1 MQFRQQALDVSLVL
15 DQLVSTLH
23 ELALL
28 QYLPD
33 LALKYSEEINQKI
46 LQLSKLV
53 SAQDLQLYYQIACK
67 GRADLQLAV
76 TQEQGFE
83 MCVLR
88 MLAFRP
94 MHSNEVTD
102 QAAPVVQILEQQN
115 QQVASDVSQEKQFAA
130 PV

>member
-1 MQFRQQALDVSLVL
+1 MLQFRQQALDVSLVL
-15 DQLVSTLH
+15 DQLISTLH

-33 LALKYSEEINQKI
+33 LSLKYSAEINRKI
-46 LQLSKLV
+46 MQLSGLI

-83 MCVLR
+83 MTVLR
-88 MLAFRP
+88 LLAFPSFTAKRNSSDAGDCIATGNNLYNT
-94 MHSNEVTD
+94 HT
-102 QAAPVVQILEQQN
+102 AAR
-115 QQVASDVSQEKQFAA
+115 SDTTSI
-130 PV
+130 